1 MDEVIIEKQEYLL
14 FDKYKLNTN
23 RNITRYEYI
32 SNVPLKVSKREPDMR
47 VCKCGAH
54 LITLAYIFDNNI
66 FRSRTLLGRKCPC
79 CGHNYFTLKTI
90 ALCEEAFTIVEY
102 TDLEENIGKEVQVDM
117 YEVKRGDI
125 YFADL
130 TGIEHHCGS
139 EQTGWRPVMIVQ
151 NDVGNYY
158 STTTIIATIT
168 SKIKG
173 SQPTHVYLESGI
185 LDKWKYYLD
194 EAKQE
199 ESVQQELD
207 KIKAE
212 YATLKPEDIKLI
224 DPCMGSGHILVY
236 AFDVFMQIYENAG
249 WSQRDAAQSIIQ
261 NNIYGLDI
269 DDRAAQLSY
278 FAVLMK
284 ARQYDRRI
292 LTRSIEPNVYA
303 VQESNGIN
311 RGQLKYFGAGLTD
324 VEKNAAVSQM
334 EGLLNTLNDAKE
346 YGSLLNVESYDWEL
360 LEKFVENTDTES
372 QISFDTYGLDETAEQ
387 LKQLIKIGKVMA
399 QKYEVVATNP
409 PYAGTSNLSAKVNN
423 FVKENYPDSKA
434 DLFAVF
440 IERCGEMLKK
450 NGYQAMI
457 TMHSWMFLS
466 SFEKLRENVVQ
477 FSIENMAHLG
487 ARAFEEIGGE
497 VVQTTTFVIKKTHIQ
512 NFKGIYIR
520 LVEPN
525 TQKSKEKMFLLK
537 NNRYIT
543 NQAVFGQISGQP
555 IAYWVSDNLLN
566 AFKNS
571 TLDKTANCCTGMQT
585 GNNVMKLF

>member
-185 LDKWKYYLD
+185 LDKD
-194 EAKQE
+194 
-199 ESVQQELD
+199 
-207 KIKAE
+207 
-212 YATLKPEDIKLI
+212 
-224 DPCMGSGHILVY
+224 
-236 AFDVFMQIYENAG
+236 
-249 WSQRDAAQSIIQ
+249 SIVC
-261 NNIYGLDI
+261 L
-269 DDRAAQLSY
+269 
-278 FAVLMK
+278 
-284 ARQYDRRI
+284 
-292 LTRSIEPNVYA
+292 
-303 VQESNGIN
+303 
-311 RGQLKYFGAGLTD
+311 
-324 VEKNAAVSQM
+324 
-334 EGLLNTLNDAKE
+334 
-346 YGSLLNVESYDWEL
+346 
-360 LEKFVENTDTES
+360 
-372 QISFDTYGLDETAEQ
+372 EQ
-387 LKQLIKIGKVMA
+387 LKTIDKQRLGRFICNVGDSIMERVNGAIQIGLGINNNIDKGVGNERPKI
-399 QKYEVVATNP
+399 
-409 PYAGTSNLSAKVNN
+409 
-423 FVKENYPDSKA
+423 
-434 DLFAVF
+434 
-440 IERCGEMLKK
+440 I
-450 NGYQAMI
+450 
-457 TMHSWMFLS
+457 
-466 SFEKLRENVVQ
+466 
-477 FSIENMAHLG
+477 
-487 ARAFEEIGGE
+487 
-497 VVQTTTFVIKKTHIQ
+497 
-512 NFKGIYIR
+512 
-520 LVEPN
+520 
-525 TQKSKEKMFLLK
+525 
-537 NNRYIT
+537 
-543 NQAVFGQISGQP
+543 
-555 IAYWVSDNLLN
+555 
-566 AFKNS
+566 
-571 TLDKTANCCTGMQT
+571 
-585 GNNVMKLF
+585 

>member
-185 LDKWKYYLD
+185 LDKDSIVSNVD
-194 EAKQE
+194 EVIRKRVLAKNE
-199 ESVQQELD
+199 T
-207 KIKAE
+207 
-212 YATLKPEDIKLI
+212 ATQTLRL
-224 DPCMGSGHILVY
+224 L
-236 AFDVFMQIYENAG
+236 YE
-249 WSQRDAAQSIIQ
+249 QKESIIKNLITFTADTADKKLYADKADFADCYPFIPYQ
-261 NNIYGLDI
+261 FNLLGQVLTAV
-269 DDRAAQLSY
+269 RTHGASGKHLSD
-278 FAVLMK
+278 
-284 ARQYDRRI
+284 QS
-292 LTRSIEPNVYA
+292 RSMLA
-303 VQESNGIN
+303 LFQES
-311 RGQLKYFGAGLTD
+311 A
-324 VEKNAAVSQM
+324 
-334 EGLLNTLNDAKE
+334 
-346 YGSLLNVESYDWEL
+346 
-360 LEKFVENTDTES
+360 
-372 QISFDTYGLDETAEQ
+372 
-387 LKQLIKIGKVMA
+387 
-399 QKYEVVATNP
+399 
-409 PYAGTSNLSAKVNN
+409 
-423 FVKENYPDSKA
+423 
-434 DLFAVF
+434 
-440 IERCGEMLKK
+440 
-450 NGYQAMI
+450 
-457 TMHSWMFLS
+457 
-466 SFEKLRENVVQ
+466 
-477 FSIENMAHLG
+477 
-487 ARAFEEIGGE
+487 
-497 VVQTTTFVIKKTHIQ
+497 
-512 NFKGIYIR
+512 IR
-520 LVEPN
+520 V
-525 TQKSKEKMFLLK
+525 TK
-537 NNRYIT
+537 
-543 NQAVFGQISGQP
+543 
-555 IAYWVSDNLLN
+555 
-566 AFKNS
+566 
-571 TLDKTANCCTGMQT
+571 
-585 GNNVMKLF
+585 

>member
-185 LDKWKYYLD
+185 LDKD
-194 EAKQE
+194 
-199 ESVQQELD
+199 
-207 KIKAE
+207 
-212 YATLKPEDIKLI
+212 
-224 DPCMGSGHILVY
+224 
-236 AFDVFMQIYENAG
+236 
-249 WSQRDAAQSIIQ
+249 SIVC
-261 NNIYGLDI
+261 L
-269 DDRAAQLSY
+269 
-278 FAVLMK
+278 
-284 ARQYDRRI
+284 
-292 LTRSIEPNVYA
+292 
-303 VQESNGIN
+303 
-311 RGQLKYFGAGLTD
+311 
-324 VEKNAAVSQM
+324 
-334 EGLLNTLNDAKE
+334 
-346 YGSLLNVESYDWEL
+346 
-360 LEKFVENTDTES
+360 
-372 QISFDTYGLDETAEQ
+372 EQ
-387 LKQLIKIGKVMA
+387 LKTIDKQRLGRFICNVGDSIMERVNGATKDYIINYQDMQGLGMTGNLALPTLIAISSAALSKPPISSLAVLGEISIGGTLIKVEDLASTLQVCLDSGAKKVLL
-399 QKYEVVATNP
+399 P
-409 PYAGTSNLSAKVNN
+409 ITSA
-423 FVKENYPDSKA
+423 A
-434 DLFAVF
+434 DLGTVPSDLVGAFSLIFYSSPEEAVY
-440 IERCGEMLKK
+440 K
-450 NGYQAMI
+450 A
-457 TMHSWMFLS
+457 
-466 SFEKLRENVVQ
+466 
-477 FSIENMAHLG
+477 LG
-487 ARAFEEIGGE
+487 
-497 VVQTTTFVIKKTHIQ
+497 
-512 NFKGIYIR
+512 
-520 LVEPN
+520 VE
-525 TQKSKEKMFLLK
+525 
-537 NNRYIT
+537 
-543 NQAVFGQISGQP
+543 
-555 IAYWVSDNLLN
+555 
-566 AFKNS
+566 
-571 TLDKTANCCTGMQT
+571 
-585 GNNVMKLF
+585 